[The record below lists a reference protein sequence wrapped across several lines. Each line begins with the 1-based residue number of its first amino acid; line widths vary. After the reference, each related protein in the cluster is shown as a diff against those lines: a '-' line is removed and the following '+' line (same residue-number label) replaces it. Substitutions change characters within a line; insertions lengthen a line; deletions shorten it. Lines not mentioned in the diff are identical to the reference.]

1 MNKGNMMHGGRM
13 GADDIRQR
21 HSIRQAQALISDWL
35 ISGTASP
42 GNQLSY
48 LPYDLT
54 QARSMVQ
61 SDM

>member
-1 MNKGNMMHGGRM
+1 M